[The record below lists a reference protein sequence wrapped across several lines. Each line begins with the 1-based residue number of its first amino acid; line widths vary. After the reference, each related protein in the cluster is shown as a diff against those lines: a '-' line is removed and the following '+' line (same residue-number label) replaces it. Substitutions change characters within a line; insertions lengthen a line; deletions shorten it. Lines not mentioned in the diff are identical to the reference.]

1 MTERKA
7 ALDLLR
13 ELETLGCDPVSIAR
27 DAKYIHKLCLS
38 GVFTEKVSN
47 RVEDGVVQL
56 KEVYPDVALKALTI
70 MRQAYQDALKQQEL
84 ELLTATGA
92 TDNSFVITVS
102 RAVADG

>member
-13 ELETLGCDPVSIAR
+13 ELEEYGCDPVAIAR
-27 DAKYIHKLCLS
+27 DAEYIRKLCLA
-38 GVFTEKVSN
+38 GVYTEKVSN
-47 RVEDGVVQL
+47 RVEEGVVQL
-56 KEVYPDVALKALTI
+56 KEVYPDVALRAMVIK
-70 MRQAYQDALKQQEL
+70 RQAYQDVLKQQEL

-102 RAVADG
+102 RATVDG